1 MLIDSRLKLPR
12 GLRLANQ
19 KRGVSPLV
27 SWGEEGQRFYITS
40 RSGKNTIPV
49 LKLYYITSRSG
60 KNTIPVLKLY
70 GRDLS
75 DLLVDVCPKADC
87 FVNVLTR
94 VRREPAICN
103 ISWDTMNG
111 RILFLVKPVNH

>member
-40 RSGKNTIPV
+40 RSG
-49 LKLYYITSRSG
+49 R
-60 KNTIPVLKLY
+60 NTIPVLKLY